1 MGRFLRGSNEG
12 AQARLRGGGEE
23 IAATVETKHVVA
35 LRGQLLEEIDAP
47 VHEGDHVIAGTRPP
61 VAIALGG
68 LVAGEGQRWP
78 LVDDHDAA
86 QSPTHGQVIGG
97 GDARDAGAADHDLRR
112 GLRHIGGQHTSPRCS
127 TLSRRCDRLA
137 GKCGG
142 QSSSGP
148 GVRGDP
154 RRLPGPRRRFVAL
167 ESRSLPRRHG
177 PLPLRLLAYAGRSAV
192 AERSREQAG
201 FVLDAAKSQGLT
213 VDRGGLPEGVRKLRD
228 LAAAVP
234 ERDTKRGGA
243 RDSFL
248 ARLGKSALSGLAG
261 ARAMVTFVGE
271 STVALAHA
279 AVGRARFRRVDLMLN
294 IQEAGEN
301 ALGIVSLISF
311 LIGLILAFVGAVQ
324 LRQFGAQIY
333 IADLVAIGMAR
344 EMGAMMAAIIM
355 AGRTGAAYAA
365 QLGTM
370 RVNEE
375 IDALSTMGISPFEF
389 LVLPRMLGLILMMP
403 LLTIYAN
410 LVGILGGAVVGVGML
425 KVGLIPY
432 WNHTLNAA
440 TLGDFAAG
448 LIKSAVFGVLIAIAG
463 CMRGMQSGRSSAAV
477 GLAATSAVVT
487 GIVFII
493 VSDAILTVVY
503 DAIGF

>member
-1 MGRFLRGSNEG
+1 VTAASAAPAAPANAPWRWSLDASTDGIVLRLSGSWRM
-12 AQARLRGGGEE
+12 Q
-23 IAATVETKHVVA
+23 
-35 LRGQLLEEIDAP
+35 
-47 VHEGDHVIAGTRPP
+47 
-61 VAIALGG
+61 
-68 LVAGEGQRWP
+68 
-78 LVDDHDAA
+78 
-86 QSPTHGQVIGG
+86 
-97 GDARDAGAADHDLRR
+97 
-112 GLRHIGGQHTSPRCS
+112 
-127 TLSRRCDRLA
+127 DRLPSPA
-137 GKCGG
+137 DVEA
-142 QSSSGP
+142 QLAAAPSA
-148 GVRGDP
+148 
-154 RRLPGPRRRFVAL
+154 RRLAFDACEVDAWDT
-167 ESRSLPRRHG
+167 
-177 PLPLRLLAYAGRSAV
+177 
-192 AERSREQAG
+192 G
-201 FVLDAAKSQGLT
+201 FLVFILKVLDDAKALDLT
-213 VDRGGLPEGVRKLRD
+213 VDRSGLPDGVRKLLD

-234 ERDTKRGGA
+234 ERDTKRGGTPQP
-243 RDSFL
+243 FL
-248 ARLGKSALSGLAG
+248 ARMGSVAMAAASG
-261 ARAMVTFVGE
+261 AREMLTFVGE
-271 STVALAHA
+271 ATLALARA

-294 IQEAGEN
+294 IQEAGAS

-311 LIGLILAFVGAVQ
+311 LIGLILAFVGAIQ

-389 LVLPRMLGLILMMP
+389 LVVPRMLGLILMMP

-410 LVGILGGAVVGVGML
+410 LVGIAGGAVVGVGML

-432 WNHTLNAA
+432 WNHTWNAA
-440 TLGDFAAG
+440 TLADFSAG
-448 LIKSAVFGVLIAIAG
+448 LIKSVVFGVLIAIAG
-463 CMRGMQSGRSSAAV
+463 CLRGMQSGRSSAAV